1 MFVPAM
7 PAAAQAL
14 GTSRGAVQLALT
26 LYMAGLAG
34 GQLVTGPIADRVG
47 RRPLMIL
54 GVGLFVLGS
63 ALCWAAPTIGLLLGG
78 RLVQAL
84 GASSSLVAGRAMIGD
99 SADARGTRDMAL
111 VSAIIL
117 LSPMF
122 APILGAFAVTTMGWR
137 AIFAILATTGA
148 ACGLAILRWLPE
160 TFAPAAGPRPHL
172 LRDWQAVLRDR
183 GFVTNLSIAVLLG
196 GGLYVF
202 LSASP
207 FLFLE
212 TYHVAPVHLGWCYGL
227 IASGAASGALAA
239 SWLAARIDTRRIVR
253 LAVLVSLL
261 GTLALLV
268 GVWRQ
273 FHHVAA
279 LVVPMMAYAFGG
291 GVVMPNAMI
300 AALAGL
306 RERLGT
312 AVSLYGAMQMGGSAL
327 AASAVALLPSHDPIW
342 PASLLA
348 GLALAAML
356 VTRLDFGTIVVSHS
370 DQENN

>member
-14 GTSRGAVQLALT
+14 GASRGAVQLALT
-26 LYMAGLAG
+26 LYMIGLAG
-34 GQLVTGPIADRVG
+34 GQLVTGPVADRVG
-47 RRPLMIL
+47 RRPVMLL
-54 GVGLFVLGS
+54 GAGLFVLGS
-63 ALCWAAPTIGLLLGG
+63 ALCWAAPSIGLLLGG

-99 SADARGTRDMAL
+99 SADARGAREMAL
-111 VSAIIL
+111 VTSIIL

-122 APILGAFAVTTMGWR
+122 APILGAFAVTLSGWR
-137 AIFAILATTGA
+137 AIFAILALTGA

-160 TFAPAAGPRPHL
+160 TFARPSGPHPHL
-172 LRDWQAVLRDR
+172 LRDWQAVMRDR
-183 GFVTNLSIAVLLG
+183 GFVANLAIAVLLG

-212 TYHVAPVHLGWCYGL
+212 TYHVAPANLGWCYGV

-239 SWLAARIDTRRIVR
+239 SWLAARIDMRRTVG
-253 LAVLVSLL
+253 LAVLLSMLA
-261 GTLALLV
+261 TLALLF
-268 GVWRQ
+268 GTWRQ

-279 LVVPMMAYAFGG
+279 LVGPMMVYAFGG
-291 GVVMPNAMI
+291 GVVMPNAMM

-306 RERLGT
+306 RGRLGT

-327 AASAVALLPSHDPIW
+327 AASAVALLPSHDPLG
-342 PASLLA
+342 PALLLA
-348 GLALAAML
+348 GLGLAAAL
-356 VTRLDFGTIVVSHS
+356 VSRLDFAKIVVSHS
-370 DQENN
+370 DQQEN

>member
-34 GQLVTGPIADRVG
+34 GQLLTGPIADRVG
-47 RRPLMIL
+47 RRPVMIL
-54 GVGLFVLGS
+54 GAGLFVLGS
-63 ALCWAAPTIGLLLGG
+63 GLCWVAPSIGVLLAG

-111 VSAIIL
+111 VSSIIL

-122 APILGAFAVTTMGWR
+122 APILGAFVAIAAGWR
-137 AIFAILATTGA
+137 AIFAILAITGI
-148 ACGLAILRWLPE
+148 ACGIAIMRWLPE
-160 TFAPAAGPRPHL
+160 TFVPATGPRPHL

-183 GFVTNLSIAVLLG
+183 GFVANLAVAVLLG

-212 TYHVAPVHLGWCYGL
+212 TYHVAPAHLGWYYGL
-227 IASGAASGALAA
+227 IASGAASGALMA
-239 SWLAARIDTRRIVR
+239 SWVAARIDTRRTVR
-253 LAVLVSLL
+253 LATLVSVLA
-261 GTLALLV
+261 TLALLF

-291 GVVMPNAMI
+291 GVVMPNAMM

-306 RERLGT
+306 RGRLGT

-327 AASAVALLPSHDPIW
+327 AASAVALLPSHDPLW
-342 PASLLA
+342 PALLLTGL
-348 GLALAAML
+348 GLAAAL
-356 VTRLDFGTIVVSHS
+356 VTRLDFDMIVVSHS
-370 DQENN
+370 EQEHN